1 MGIEATFW
9 KKPSLVAGITNYE
22 HLNANYK
29 VHSHE
34 ELLDLLQKDLKPK
47 DQLGAFIYGY
57 YYKTFGTPFKTY
69 KAESVGYG
77 EWKGENIHANYATS
91 RERNLRRFLKLPGM
105 GLFKNKIDKIAY
117 EKAKSKFFN

>member
-1 MGIEATFW
+1 
-9 KKPSLVAGITNYE
+9 
-22 HLNANYK
+22 
-29 VHSHE
+29 SHE